1 MRRELI
7 EVYAIRARE
16 FSDAVAGLGQHS
28 HVGPEFLKMWEEI
41 QQRLAM
47 CNAAG
52 DELGRYINDTCARGE
67 TAPA

>member
-16 FSDAVAGLGQHS
+16 FSDAVARLGQYS
-28 HVGPEFLKMWEEI
+28 QVGPEFLRAWEEI
-41 QQRLAM
+41 QQRLAL

-52 DELGRYINDTCARGE
+52 DELGRYINETGARGE